1 MWCARPGV
9 KKLGGKKLGGAKIA
23 KAAASTDWD
32 NANAALPSEPEP
44 AVEAEE
50 ITSEADGLDK
60 LTCKPSEHCVAL
72 D

>member
-9 KKLGGKKLGGAKIA
+9 KKLGGKKLGGSKIT
-23 KAAASTDWD
+23 KAAAPTDWD

-44 AVEAEE
+44 AHVEE

-60 LTCKPSEHCVAL
+60 LTCKRSEHCVE
-72 D
+72 